1 MQKTLKEIFPV
12 SFFPCIHFSKQTSLM
27 NINVSLYANIN
38 TNEFSLHFLSAPLE
52 VTNESTMAAA
62 AKLTISSEK
71 DAH

>member
-1 MQKTLKEIFPV
+1 MHKALRHRFPV
-12 SFFPCIHFSKQTSLM
+12 AFFPCIYFSKQISLT

-38 TNEFSLHFLSAPLE
+38 TNKISLHFLSAPLE

-62 AKLTISSEK
+62 AKLTVSSEK